1 MFSKIFSDIIL
12 VYKNFLHWNISKIII
27 SVSSFF
33 FWILL
38 ALPFVILTYVIAYFW
53 PIEWKTLIQSF
64 YLGNSF
70 DFLILSIIAKH
81 LFYFILIVFLAL
93 LSIAIYFLWS
103 SYKYPLISKL
113 YLSYIDWEKRKFFM
127 GNDYFSFK
135 KLWKYTILISRSFL
149 YILAPFVIFILLFFI
164 LVLLFW
170 WFEAISAIMINNPI
184 NIFSIIFLVLFIVF
198 IFSFFYVIYRIQFA
212 FFSFIDDKY
221 YDIKNKSLFFI
232 KDSISKTKSAKL
244 LWKYLIIILSLIIF
258 FSPFFYLESQ
268 ISWTRDELN
277 LLVLS
282 KTDEVF
288 SQNMD
293 DDNKYTVSLLE
304 KKYINFT
311 TDDLKYELTKY
322 NAYSNLW
329 ALLYF
334 IFLWNIETMLFV
346 SFYRRALI
354 WDKEIIEI
362 IEE

>member
-33 FWILL
+33 FWVLL

-81 LFYFILIVFLAL
+81 LFYFILIVFLSLFSFAVFL
-93 LSIAIYFLWS
+93 LGS

-113 YLSYIDWEKRKFFM
+113 YLSYIDWEKRNYFA

-135 KLWKYTILISRSFL
+135 KLWKYTILISWAFI

-164 LVLLFW
+164 IVLLFW
-170 WFEAISAIMINNPI
+170 WFDSISAIMMKDPI
-184 NIFSIIFLVLFIVF
+184 NIFSIILLLFF
-198 IFSFFYVIYRIQFA
+198 ILLIISFFYIIYRVQFA
-212 FFSFIDDKY
+212 FFSFIDNKY
-221 YDIKNKSLFFI
+221 FDTKNNALFFI
-232 KDSISKTKSAKL
+232 KNSISQTKSIKL

-258 FSPFFYLESQ
+258 FSPFLYLESQ
-268 ISWTRDELN
+268 ITWTRDELN
-277 LLVLS
+277 LLVLA
-282 KTDEVF
+282 KTDTVF
-288 SQNMD
+288 SRNMD
-293 DDNKYTVSLLE
+293 DDNKYKVSLLE
-304 KKYINFT
+304 KKYINLN
-311 TDDLKYELTKY
+311 DEDLKYELTKY

-354 WDKEIIEI
+354 WDKEIIE
-362 IEE
+362 E